1 MKNRGFFLFEAL
13 VSLSI
18 FCIFLFCFFKF
29 LFISLKINKK
39 IKSLSLKST
48 ENYRLMDYLKKD
60 IKEASEILVVNKKE
74 LLLKRGDMTKKYFFT
89 EYKNLLVQE
98 KDEKKNVFIEGIL
111 GEFSDENNLI
121 IIKLKK
127 DNERQDYVFF
137 KKQKIR

>member
-1 MKNRGFFLFEAL
+1 MKKRGFFLFEAL

-29 LFISLKINKK
+29 LFINLEINKK

-48 ENYRLMDYLKKD
+48 ENYRLIDYLKKE
-60 IKEASEILVVNKKE
+60 IEEASEILVLNKKE
-74 LLLKRGDMTKKYFFT
+74 LLLKREDMKKKYFFT
-89 EYKNLLVQE
+89 EYKSLLVQE
-98 KDEKKNVFIEGIL
+98 KDEKKIFIEGIS

-121 IIKLKK
+121 IVKLKK

-137 KKQKIR
+137 KK